1 MTEQIAA
8 ALALIQPHQVVSL
21 GGGRHMQAL
30 ADGIVARVL
39 PGIQICSP
47 SEVTLAY
54 CQILGLP
61 TTTQIASDIAF
72 DGCDS
77 ADKDLNLLKSNGGIH
92 FYEKL
97 HAQASHAYVILTAQ
111 KNVNAQLNAAVP
123 LTLEVVSAASEQVM
137 ASAKLLGL
145 QAKRRV
151 ATTYMGYTR
160 TRDGNELIDCTMA
173 EWTDIAKV
181 DHLLASLPGVVAT
194 SYFAHLA
201 TLLLIETPDG
211 QVHEIKQSVNQPG

>member
-1 MTEQIAA
+1 M
-8 ALALIQPHQVVSL
+8 
-21 GGGRHMQAL
+21 
-30 ADGIVARVL
+30 
-39 PGIQICSP
+39 
-47 SEVTLAY
+47 
-54 CQILGLP
+54 
-61 TTTQIASDIAF
+61 
-72 DGCDS
+72 
-77 ADKDLNLLKSNGGIH
+77 
-92 FYEKL
+92 
-97 HAQASHAYVILTAQ
+97 
-111 KNVNAQLNAAVP
+111 
-123 LTLEVVSAASEQVM
+123 TLEVVSAASEQVM

-145 QAKRRV
+145 QAKRRM